1 MGRVVN
7 TESNGKQRNQLRRTI
22 AEMLRHLSQKSTID
36 DEAKDMLATIV
47 LCLRQINDGIDEST
61 VAWEKRDYWLKA
73 ENFRREWQW
82 VTEIESKLTATLR
95 TEDWDAIPD
104 LMLRL
109 FPHFSDINVTKFTR
123 EAEIWQHNYFKF
135 SLRD

>member
-61 VAWEKRDYWLKA
+61 VAWEKRDYC
-73 ENFRREWQW
+73 
-82 VTEIESKLTATLR
+82 
-95 TEDWDAIPD
+95 
-104 LMLRL
+104 
-109 FPHFSDINVTKFTR
+109 FP
-123 EAEIWQHNYFKF
+123 Y
-135 SLRD
+135 